1 MQSDVDAVNA
11 RHLAELEGERH
22 VYTASDDDM
31 GAGNGLLALLK
42 VCGPGQGVG
51 VIV

>member
-11 RHLAELEGERH
+11 HHLAALEGEPH

-31 GAGNGLLALLK
+31 GVGNGILTLLK
-42 VCGPGQGVG
+42 VSAWNR
-51 VIV
+51 IRA

>member
-31 GAGNGLLALLK
+31 GAGNSLRLLALLR
-42 VCGPGQGVG
+42 VSGSEE
-51 VIV
+51 